1 MRRSRGHLVTGS
13 VAAVVLFLLSVGHA
27 TGLAS
32 DPPSRTF
39 RASKG
44 GPAKVKAPTAYSRPS
59 PRHSAS
65 PEGVLL
71 RDLKSGRIL
80 FAHHADQPM
89 APASLTKIM
98 SAIVILE
105 EGNLEDQVTVSRR
118 AAAAHRIKLHLKPGQ
133 LVPLRGLLQAMLIRS
148 ANDACLAAVE
158 HVAGDEESF
167 VARMNAK
174 AAILGLPRTHFQ
186 NACGFDMPDH
196 YSTAEDLAALTTYAM
211 GNETFAAI
219 VREPAAV
226 IRTADQRKRF
236 IARTTNRL
244 LGTMEGVVGVKTGYT
259 REAGRCLIAVVT
271 REDKEL
277 LLVLLNARQ
286 RWWRAQ
292 ELIELG
298 LQSFE
303 ESTGA
308 TSEETTEPT
317 APGSGPGE
325 RISPPLDT
333 GVELH
338 GDIPTGKE
346 NHHGSS
352 LVIQPG
358 EGG

>member
-1 MRRSRGHLVTGS
+1 MRRSRGRLVAAS
-13 VAAVVLFLLSVGHA
+13 VASVVLFLLSVGHA
-27 TGLAS
+27 ASLAS

-44 GPAKVKAPTAYSRPS
+44 SPAHVKVPKAYSRKA
-59 PRHSAS
+59 PRHFAS
-65 PEGVLL
+65 PEGILL
-71 RDLKSGRIL
+71 QDLKGGRIL
-80 FAHHADQPM
+80 FEHHADQPM

-174 AAILGLPRTHFQ
+174 AATLGLPRTHFQ

-219 VREPAAV
+219 VRAPAAV
-226 IRTADQRKRF
+226 IRTADQRKKF

-244 LGTMEGVVGVKTGYT
+244 LGTMDGVVGVKTGYT

-286 RWWRAQ
+286 RWGRAQ

-298 LQSFE
+298 LQASEESAQATSE

-308 TSEETTEPT
+308 T
-317 APGSGPGE
+317 AP
-325 RISPPLDT
+325 
-333 GVELH
+333 
-338 GDIPTGKE
+338 
-346 NHHGSS
+346 
-352 LVIQPG
+352 
-358 EGG
+358 

>member
-1 MRRSRGHLVTGS
+1 
-13 VAAVVLFLLSVGHA
+13 
-27 TGLAS
+27 
-32 DPPSRTF
+32 
-39 RASKG
+39 
-44 GPAKVKAPTAYSRPS
+44 
-59 PRHSAS
+59 
-65 PEGVLL
+65 
-71 RDLKSGRIL
+71 
-80 FAHHADQPM
+80 
-89 APASLTKIM
+89 LT
-98 SAIVILE
+98 S
-105 EGNLEDQVTVSRR
+105 
-118 AAAAHRIKLHLKPGQ
+118 
-133 LVPLRGLLQAMLIRS
+133 
-148 ANDACLAAVE
+148 
-158 HVAGDEESF
+158 
-167 VARMNAK
+167 
-174 AAILGLPRTHFQ
+174 
-186 NACGFDMPDH
+186 
-196 YSTAEDLAALTTYAM
+196 YAM

-317 APGSGPGE
+317 APGSGPDE
-325 RISPPLDT
+325 QISPPLDT

>member
-1 MRRSRGHLVTGS
+1 MRRSRGHLVAGS
-13 VAAVVLFLLSVGHA
+13 VASVVLFLQPVGHA
-27 TGLAS
+27 AGSAS
-32 DPPSRTF
+32 DPPSHSL
-39 RASKG
+39 RAAKG
-44 GPAKVKAPTAYSRPS
+44 SPAQVKTPKAYSRQV
-59 PRHSAS
+59 PRHLVS
-65 PEGVLL
+65 PEGILL
-71 RDLKSGRIL
+71 KDLKSDRIL
-80 FAHHADQPM
+80 LENQADRPM

-98 SAIVILE
+98 SAIVVLE

-174 AAILGLPRTHFQ
+174 AAALGLTRTHFQ

-226 IRTADQRKRF
+226 IHTADQRKKF

-244 LGTMEGVVGVKTGYT
+244 LVTMDGVVGVKTGYT

-286 RWWRAQ
+286 RWGRAQ

-298 LQSFE
+298 LQSSEESAGATSE

-308 TSEETTEPT
+308 T
-317 APGSGPGE
+317 AP
-325 RISPPLDT
+325 
-333 GVELH
+333 
-338 GDIPTGKE
+338 
-346 NHHGSS
+346 
-352 LVIQPG
+352 
-358 EGG
+358 

>member
-1 MRRSRGHLVTGS
+1 MRRSRGHLVAGS

-27 TGLAS
+27 PGSSS
-32 DPPSRTF
+32 DPPSHSL

-44 GPAKVKAPTAYSRPS
+44 SPAQVKTPKAYSRQV
-59 PRHSAS
+59 PRHLLS
-65 PEGVLL
+65 PEGILL
-71 RDLKSGRIL
+71 KDLKSGRIL
-80 FAHHADQPM
+80 LENQADRPM

-98 SAIVILE
+98 SAIVVLE

-167 VARMNAK
+167 VARMNTK
-174 AAILGLPRTHFQ
+174 AATLGLTRTHFQ

-196 YSTAEDLAALTTYAM
+196 YSTAEDLATLTTYAM

-226 IRTADQRKRF
+226 IRTADQRKKF

-244 LGTMEGVVGVKTGYT
+244 LGTMDGVVGVKTGYT

-286 RWWRAQ
+286 RWGRAQ

-298 LQSFE
+298 LQSSE
-303 ESTGA
+303 ESAGA
-308 TSEETTEPT
+308 T
-317 APGSGPGE
+317 AP
-325 RISPPLDT
+325 
-333 GVELH
+333 
-338 GDIPTGKE
+338 
-346 NHHGSS
+346 
-352 LVIQPG
+352 
-358 EGG
+358 

>member
-1 MRRSRGHLVTGS
+1 MRRRRGHLVAGS
-13 VAAVVLFLLSVGHA
+13 VASVVVYLLSVSHA
-27 TGLAS
+27 VGSAS

-39 RASKG
+39 RASPG
-44 GPAKVKAPTAYSRPS
+44 SPAQVKARKAYSRPA
-59 PRHSAS
+59 PRRFTS
-65 PEGVLL
+65 PEGILL
-71 RDLKSGRIL
+71 QDLKSNRIL
-80 FAHHADQPM
+80 FENHADQPM

-105 EGNLEDQVTVSRR
+105 DGNLEDQVAVSQR
-118 AAAAHRIKLHLKPGQ
+118 AAKAHKIKLHLKPGQ
-133 LVPLRGLLQAMLIRS
+133 MVPLRGLLQAMLIRS

-174 AAILGLPRTHFQ
+174 AAALGLTRTHFQ

-196 YSTAEDLAALTTYAM
+196 YSTAADLAALTTYAM
-211 GNETFAAI
+211 ANESFAAI

-226 IRTADQRKRF
+226 IRTADQRKKF
-236 IARTTNRL
+236 VARTTNRL

-277 LLVLLNARQ
+277 LLVLLNARR

-298 LQSFE
+298 LQS
-303 ESTGA
+303 
-308 TSEETTEPT
+308 SEERTVTT
-317 APGSGPGE
+317 AP
-325 RISPPLDT
+325 
-333 GVELH
+333 
-338 GDIPTGKE
+338 
-346 NHHGSS
+346 
-352 LVIQPG
+352 
-358 EGG
+358 

>member
-1 MRRSRGHLVTGS
+1 MRRSRGCLVAGS
-13 VAAVVLFLLSVGHA
+13 AALVMLFLLSAGQEA
-27 TGLAS
+27 GSAS
-32 DPPSRTF
+32 DSQSRTL
-39 RASKG
+39 RASQG
-44 GPAKVKAPTAYSRPS
+44 RPAHVKALKSYSRPT
-59 PRHSAS
+59 PRHAAS
-65 PEGVLL
+65 PEGILL
-71 RDLKSGRIL
+71 QDLKSGRIL
-80 FAHHADQPM
+80 YENHADQPM

-118 AAAAHRIKLHLKPGQ
+118 AAAAHKIKLHLKAGQ

-167 VARMNAK
+167 VAKMNAK
-174 AAILGLPRTHFQ
+174 ASALGLTRTHFQ

-196 YSTAEDLAALTTYAM
+196 YSTAADLAALTTYAM
-211 GNETFAAI
+211 GKETFAAI

-226 IRTADQRKRF
+226 IQTADQRKRF

-244 LGTMEGVVGVKTGYT
+244 LGAMEGVVGVKTGYT

-277 LLVLLNARQ
+277 LLVLLNAHQ
-286 RWWRAQ
+286 RWGRAQ

-303 ESTGA
+303 ERSGAPSEEATGA
-308 TSEETTEPT
+308 TAT
-317 APGSGPGE
+317 GSSHGE
-325 RISPPLDT
+325 RLSPPLDP

-338 GDIPTGKE
+338 GDIPAGEE

-352 LVIQPG
+352 FVIQPG

>member
-1 MRRSRGHLVTGS
+1 MKRSRGRLVAGAVTS
-13 VAAVVLFLLSVGHA
+13 VVLYLLSVGHA
-27 TGLAS
+27 VASAS
-32 DPPSRTF
+32 DPPSRTV
-39 RASKG
+39 RAPKG
-44 GPAKVKAPTAYSRPS
+44 SPAQVKTPKAYSRLT
-59 PRHSAS
+59 PRHLAS
-65 PEGVLL
+65 PEGILL
-71 RDLKSGRIL
+71 QDLKSNRIL
-80 FAHHADQPM
+80 FENHADQPM

-105 EGNLEDQVTVSRR
+105 DGNLEDQVAVSQR
-118 AAAAHRIKLHLKPGQ
+118 AAKAHKIKLHLKPGQ
-133 LVPLRGLLQAMLIRS
+133 MVPLRGLLQAMLIRP

-174 AAILGLPRTHFQ
+174 AAALGLTRTHFQ

-196 YSTAEDLAALTTYAM
+196 YSTAADLAALTTYAM
-211 GNETFAAI
+211 GKETFAAI

-226 IRTADQRKRF
+226 IQTADQRKRF

-244 LGTMEGVVGVKTGYT
+244 LGTMDGVVGVKTGYT

-286 RWWRAQ
+286 RWGRAQ

-298 LQSFE
+298 LQSSEESAGATSE

-308 TSEETTEPT
+308 T
-317 APGSGPGE
+317 AP
-325 RISPPLDT
+325 
-333 GVELH
+333 
-338 GDIPTGKE
+338 
-346 NHHGSS
+346 
-352 LVIQPG
+352 
-358 EGG
+358 

>member
-1 MRRSRGHLVTGS
+1 MRRSRGHLVAGS
-13 VAAVVLFLLSVGHA
+13 VASVCLFLLPSGHA
-27 TGLAS
+27 AGSAS
-32 DPPSRTF
+32 DPPSNPL

-44 GPAKVKAPTAYSRPS
+44 SPAQAQPPSAYQRQAPRRLVA
-59 PRHSAS
+59 
-65 PEGVLL
+65 PEVILL
-71 RDLKSGRIL
+71 KDLKGGRIL
-80 FAHHADQPM
+80 LENQAARPT

-98 SAIVILE
+98 SAIVVLE

-133 LVPLRGLLQAMLIRS
+133 LVSLRGLLQAMLIRS

-174 AAILGLPRTHFQ
+174 AATLGLPRTHFQ

-226 IRTADQRKRF
+226 IRTADQRKKF

-286 RWWRAQ
+286 RWWRAH

-308 TSEETTEPT
+308 TDPWT
-317 APGSGPGE
+317 GGGG
-325 RISPPLDT
+325 RRSPPLDA
-333 GVELH
+333 GV
-338 GDIPTGKE
+338 G
-346 NHHGSS
+346 
-352 LVIQPG
+352 
-358 EGG
+358 

>member
-1 MRRSRGHLVTGS
+1 MRRSRGHLVAGL
-13 VAAVVLFLLSVGHA
+13 VASFLLYLLSVGHA
-27 TGLAS
+27 VGLAS

-39 RASKG
+39 RAPKG
-44 GPAKVKAPTAYSRPS
+44 SPAQIKTPKAYSRQA
-59 PRHSAS
+59 PRRFAS
-65 PEGVLL
+65 PEGILL
-71 RDLKSGRIL
+71 QDNKSGRVL
-80 FAHHADQPM
+80 LELHADQPM

-105 EGNLEDQVTVSRR
+105 DGNLDDEVTVSQR
-118 AAAAHRIKLHLKPGQ
+118 AAAAHKIKLHLKPGQ

-174 AAILGLPRTHFQ
+174 AATLGLTRTHFQ

-196 YSTAEDLAALTTYAM
+196 YSTASDLAALTTYAM
-211 GNETFAAI
+211 GNESFAAI

-226 IRTADQRKRF
+226 IRTADQRKKF

-259 REAGRCLIAVVT
+259 REAGRCLIVVVT

-277 LLVLLNARQ
+277 LLVLLNARR

-292 ELIELG
+292 ELLELG
-298 LQSFE
+298 LQS
-303 ESTGA
+303 
-308 TSEETTEPT
+308 SEERAVTN
-317 APGSGPGE
+317 AP
-325 RISPPLDT
+325 
-333 GVELH
+333 
-338 GDIPTGKE
+338 
-346 NHHGSS
+346 
-352 LVIQPG
+352 
-358 EGG
+358 